1 MVGHKIGVLMSS
13 LVEDV
18 GDELVDSFPEELRR
32 TPLRNMPPMR
42 PNARARSLA
51 KLAAT
56 RKFAHLT
63 DMQRYERAV
72 EHSAML
78 PATIRMLDAVLLE
91 HLVILSEAAVQ
102 VQLPKERREIRILVM
117 CNVSAELEP
126 RSNAMCA
133 CRLQTAN

>member
-1 MVGHKIGVLMSS
+1 
-13 LVEDV
+13 
-18 GDELVDSFPEELRR
+18 
-32 TPLRNMPPMR
+32 
-42 PNARARSLA
+42 
-51 KLAAT
+51 
-56 RKFAHLT
+56 
-63 DMQRYERAV
+63 
-72 EHSAML
+72 ML

-126 RSNAMCA
+126 RSNAMFA